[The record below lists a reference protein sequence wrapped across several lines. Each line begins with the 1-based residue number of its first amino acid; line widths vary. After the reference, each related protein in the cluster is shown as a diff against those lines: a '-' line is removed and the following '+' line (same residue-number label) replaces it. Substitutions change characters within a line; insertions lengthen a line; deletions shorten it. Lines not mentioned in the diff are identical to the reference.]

1 MGGFWLLG
9 YFHFSNFTCLWLKT
23 LLKIRYSIQIS
34 TREKGNFFLKKDEK
48 NLEVSITISVGV
60 F

>member
-1 MGGFWLLG
+1 
-9 YFHFSNFTCLWLKT
+9 LKT